1 MTMKLLGIDFED
13 WYHPQII
20 QKYLDDKKKI
30 PRVIDGLDKIIDLL
44 RVNDTFATF
53 FMVGE
58 LIEFRPE
65 IIDKIINSGHEIAF
79 HTMHHTRLDAPNF
92 KSNFDSELKQFK
104 KLTEGKSKGFRAP
117 TFSLNYDSS
126 WAIDT
131 LIQNG
136 YTYDSSIMPTK
147 TGMYGIDGA
156 DKIPYK
162 ISSSCINKNDPDGKL
177 VEFPLLVTKFFG
189 KTIPASGGFYLR
201 FLPLNIIKNAI
212 EDYEKKSIPA
222 TFYIHSWELT
232 PEFMPKIS
240 MSFKDK
246 FITYHNVEKTFSK
259 MENLLKKFQFTSFN
273 RFMGNMKLN

>member
-162 ISSSCINKNDPDGKL
+162 ISRSCINKNDPDGKL

>member
-92 KSNFDSELKQFK
+92 KSDFDSELKQFK

-201 FLPLNIIKNAI
+201 FLPLNVIKNAI

>member
-1 MTMKLLGIDFED
+1 MNLLGIDFED

-201 FLPLNIIKNAI
+201 FLPLNVIKNAI

-273 RFMGNMKLN
+273 RFMGNMRLN

>member
-20 QKYLDDKKKI
+20 QKYLDGKKKI

>member
-1 MTMKLLGIDFED
+1 MNLLGIDFED

-58 LIEFRPE
+58 LIQFRPE
-65 IIDKIINSGHEIAF
+65 IIDKIIDSGHEIAF
-79 HTMHHTRLDAPNF
+79 HTMYHTRLDAPNF
-92 KSNFDSELKQFK
+92 KNDFDSELKQFK
-104 KLTEGKSKGFRAP
+104 KLTDGKSKGFRAP

-136 YTYDSSIMPTK
+136 YTYDSSIIPTK

-156 DKIPYK
+156 DKVPYK
-162 ISSSCINKNDPDGKL
+162 ISSSCIDKNDPDGKL
-177 VEFPLLVTKFFG
+177 LEFPLLVTKFFG

-201 FLPLNIIKNAI
+201 FLPLNIIKNGI
-212 EDYEKKSIPA
+212 ENYEKKSIPA

-273 RFMGNMKLN
+273 RFMNNMK

>member
-1 MTMKLLGIDFED
+1 MNLLGIDFED

-20 QKYLDDKKKI
+20 QKYLDSKKKV
-30 PRVIDGLDKIIDLL
+30 PRVVDGLDKILDLL
-44 RVNDTFATF
+44 SVNDTFATF

-58 LIEFRPE
+58 LIQFRPE
-65 IIDKIINSGHEIAF
+65 IIDKIIDSGHEIAF

-92 KSNFDSELKQFK
+92 KDNFDSELKQFK
-104 KLTEGKSKGFRAP
+104 KLTDGKSKGFRAP
-117 TFSLNYDSS
+117 TFSLNYNSS

-147 TGMYGIDGA
+147 TGMYGINGA
-156 DKIPYK
+156 DKVPYK
-162 ISSSCINKNDPDGKL
+162 ISSSCIDKNDPDGEL
-177 VEFPLLVTKFFG
+177 LEFPLLVTKFFG
-189 KTIPASGGFYLR
+189 KTIPTAGGFYLR
-201 FLPLNIIKNAI
+201 FLPLNIIK
-212 EDYEKKSIPA
+212 KSIENYQRNSMPS

-259 MENLLKKFQFTSFN
+259 MENLLKKFQFTSFS
-273 RFMGNMKLN
+273 RFMNDMK